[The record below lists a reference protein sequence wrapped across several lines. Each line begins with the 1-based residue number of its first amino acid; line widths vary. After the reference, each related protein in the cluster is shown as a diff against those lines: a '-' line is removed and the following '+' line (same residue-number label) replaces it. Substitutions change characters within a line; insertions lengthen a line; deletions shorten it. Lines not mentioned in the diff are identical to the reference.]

1 MHFLL
6 NDEVLY
12 LLTNRILYRELA
24 VEDVDDIYKQSR
36 KPAVFFL
43 RVREGGRGKGRMRAR
58 RGLIIMH
65 GTCIYIFYHMHALL
79 IYIYRTGLV
88 LVSAKV
94 PLHLSFSPLLAS
106 GAEMVRG

>member
-43 RVREGGRGKGRMRAR
+43 VRMRVREGGGGKEGCLRAE
-58 RGLIIMH
+58 G
-65 GTCIYIFYHMHALL
+65 
-79 IYIYRTGLV
+79 
-88 LVSAKV
+88 
-94 PLHLSFSPLLAS
+94 
-106 GAEMVRG
+106 